1 MQKGRAAT
9 TLSAM
14 STPPLLLLLYDADV
28 LHCFLPLLRCEALPG
43 VTCSHL
49 EALSRQLLADTA
61 DQLPVNAWSPLPA
74 LPATCAGSGCR
85 CEQEWS
91 RLEDELLC

>member
-14 STPPLLLLLYDADV
+14 STPPLLLLYDADV
-28 LHCFLPLLRCEALPG
+28 LHTFLQLRGEALPG

-49 EALSRQLLADTA
+49 EALSRQLCADAA
-61 DQLPVNAWSPLPA
+61 DQLPVNALWPLPA
-74 LPATCAGSGCR
+74 LPAASGGPNC
-85 CEQEWS
+85 
-91 RLEDELLC
+91 LCNEG

>member
-28 LHCFLPLLRCEALPG
+28 LQRFLPLCCEALPG
-43 VTCSHL
+43 VTCSHS
-49 EALSRQLLADTA
+49 EALSGQLCADTA
-61 DQLPVNAWSPLPA
+61 GPASCECIEQLPA
-74 LPATCAGSGCR
+74 LPAASGGSGSLR
-85 CEQEWS
+85 EEGWS
-91 RLEDELLC
+91 CPADEVLC